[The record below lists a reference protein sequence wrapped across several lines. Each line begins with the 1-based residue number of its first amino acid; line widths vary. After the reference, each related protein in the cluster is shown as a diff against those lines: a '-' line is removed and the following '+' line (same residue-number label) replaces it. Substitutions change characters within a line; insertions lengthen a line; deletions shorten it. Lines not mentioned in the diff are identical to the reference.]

1 MGNGL
6 FQYLATA
13 RLSDASELPL
23 WQELW
28 QYFQEK
34 YFTFDLN
41 QYENLGLGGGGH
53 LFNIPQMITMMLIG
67 VIIAA
72 VASVFNK
79 RVLGDFVR
87 VMLQHECHSVEKA
100 KTLEELGYLKN
111 STIRGALRHN
121 VSLRRVVH
129 CVEEENFAQ
138 EVAQQ
143 RQSYEERR
151 AANPSLPAFVE
162 PTYKMDVN
170 TSHYYI
176 AEKDKYMADIKFE
189 KKGTNWFSFGV
200 VVVCCVVLLCLTLFL
215 LPDIFQYMD
224 NFVGMFKEAGGG
236 GNILQ

>member
-6 FQYLATA
+6 FRLLTTA
-13 RLSDASELPL
+13 RLSDTSEIPL

-34 YFTFDLN
+34 YFTMDLG
-41 QYENLGLGGGGH
+41 QYENLGFGGTG
-53 LFNIPQMITMMLIG
+53 LISLPQIVAMMLIG
-67 VIIAA
+67 VVIAA
-72 VASVFNK
+72 CASMFNK

-111 STIRGALRHN
+111 STIRSSLRHG
-121 VSLRRVVH
+121 VTLRRVVH
-129 CVEEENFAQ
+129 CVEEEEFTRDV
-138 EVAQQ
+138 EQQ
-143 RQSYEERR
+143 RTAYEERR
-151 AANPSLPAFVE
+151 AADPSLPAFIE

-189 KKGTNWFSFGV
+189 KKGTNWLSFLFV
-200 VVVCCVVLLCLTLFL
+200 VVVCLVLLVAVLFI
-215 LPDIFQYMD
+215 LPDVFQYLD
-224 NFVGMFKEAGGG
+224 NFVGMFKGAS
-236 GNILQ
+236 GNGNLLT

>member
-6 FQYLATA
+6 FRFLTAA
-13 RLSDASELPL
+13 RLSDASEMPL
-23 WQELW
+23 WKELW
-28 QYFQEK
+28 QYFKET
-34 YFTFDLN
+34 YLSFDPTL
-41 QYENLGLGGGGH
+41 YENLGIAGGGH
-53 LFNIPQMITMMLIG
+53 IFNLPQMVIMMLIG

-72 VASVFNK
+72 FATMFNK

-87 VMLQHECHSVEKA
+87 VMLQHEANSAENA

-129 CVEEENFAQ
+129 CLEEENFSK
-138 EVAQQ
+138 EVEEQ
-143 RQSYEERR
+143 RAAYEARR
-151 AANPSLPAFVE
+151 ADDPSLPAFIE

-189 KKGTNWFSFGV
+189 KKGTNWFSFGIV
-200 VVVCCVVLLCLTLFL
+200 LACCIILLFAVLFL

-224 NFVGMFKEAGGG
+224 NFVGMFKEAAGPGK
-236 GNILQ
+236 ILQ